1 MIEFEVKSK
10 TQPIGK
16 RKGQTVYF
24 AQPVSQHHLTNK
36 MVVDRIVRE
45 TSLSAGDV
53 SNALISLGAIVR
65 DAFELGQSVD
75 LADLGS
81 FRIIV
86 PPKMMD
92 SEAEVTADSLK
103 VPKIVFTPKAAM
115 RNAAK
120 SVELRVVKKKKD
132 GKEDEKATEQKFKWD
147 EENSLLAADE
157 NGFVSNY
164 LYDADGERTVKTS
177 GEGELIYV
185 NSEFAGGR
193 TNTAKFSL
201 YVSPYLVANQGGR
214 YTKHIYIGSQRV
226 VSKIGDFDSYGSD
239 PRRIQYAGSETD
251 GLSVDYK
258 VKYTQQLQAIKD
270 NYATFAVP
278 YNGEDN
284 NDYVDG
290 KGFCCNDGSLEAAQ
304 VRVMARA
311 MKNNFQEGD
320 SYEKMQFYYHPDHL
334 GSSSYFTNL
343 EGEVVQRIEYVP
355 FGEVF
360 VEERNNIWNTPYL
373 FNAKE
378 FDEETGL
385 YYYGARYYDPRL
397 SLWLSIDPKEEKY
410 SNVSTYC
417 YVISNPLKYTDPTG
431 MEIDMTKVRLAD
443 EQLKLS
449 TTQSVIKDLASQT
462 GLQLSLDKDNKLQY
476 AKNDE
481 GKPIV
486 NKITNKKGKEIDAGS
501 KTARNFL
508 IKMIDN
514 KTEIEVSYHAKR
526 TVTSGTQIGLSFEQ
540 ISNMVKSA
548 VGVDGNTLGF
558 GMTFLHELHHT
569 TIGGDYHDSTE
580 LFGTGPVVDNM
591 NIIRNEL
598 NKQGFN
604 YGERLNYKAIHT
616 KEGNIIPFNESAL
629 TSLKYNSSMGKK
641 AHYIKTK

>member
-1 MIEFEVKSK
+1 MLLNMVMFKVTICDIGKMNINMTDKIEKRRQPLQYRTMAMTTTIMSMVRASAAMTAAWKLRRHELCRELQRITSKRATHTRRCSSTTTQTIWVAVVTSPTLTARWCSILSMCLSVKS
-10 TQPIGK
+10 
-16 RKGQTVYF
+16 
-24 AQPVSQHHLTNK
+24 L
-36 MVVDRIVRE
+36 
-45 TSLSAGDV
+45 L
-53 SNALISLGAIVR
+53 
-65 DAFELGQSVD
+65 
-75 LADLGS
+75 
-81 FRIIV
+81 
-86 PPKMMD
+86 
-92 SEAEVTADSLK
+92 
-103 VPKIVFTPKAAM
+103 
-115 RNAAK
+115 RNA
-120 SVELRVVKKKKD
+120 
-132 GKEDEKATEQKFKWD
+132 T
-147 EENSLLAADE
+147 
-157 NGFVSNY
+157 
-164 LYDADGERTVKTS
+164 
-177 GEGELIYV
+177 
-185 NSEFAGGR
+185 
-193 TNTAKFSL
+193 
-201 YVSPYLVANQGGR
+201 
-214 YTKHIYIGSQRV
+214 
-226 VSKIGDFDSYGSD
+226 
-239 PRRIQYAGSETD
+239 
-251 GLSVDYK
+251 
-258 VKYTQQLQAIKD
+258 
-270 NYATFAVP
+270 TF
-278 YNGEDN
+278 G
-284 NDYVDG
+284 
-290 KGFCCNDGSLEAAQ
+290 
-304 VRVMARA
+304 
-311 MKNNFQEGD
+311 
-320 SYEKMQFYYHPDHL
+320 
-334 GSSSYFTNL
+334 
-343 EGEVVQRIEYVP
+343 I
-355 FGEVF
+355 
-360 VEERNNIWNTPYL
+360 TPYL

-378 FDEETGL
+378 FYEETGL

-476 AKNDE
+476 AKNDK

-540 ISNMVKSA
+540 ISNMVKGA

>member
-1 MIEFEVKSK
+1 MTDKIEKRRQPLQYRTMAMTTTIMSMVRASAAMTAAWKLRRHELCRELQRITSKRATHTRRCSSTTTQTIWVAVVTSPTLTARWCSILSMCLSVKS
-10 TQPIGK
+10 
-16 RKGQTVYF
+16 
-24 AQPVSQHHLTNK
+24 L
-36 MVVDRIVRE
+36 
-45 TSLSAGDV
+45 L
-53 SNALISLGAIVR
+53 
-65 DAFELGQSVD
+65 
-75 LADLGS
+75 
-81 FRIIV
+81 
-86 PPKMMD
+86 
-92 SEAEVTADSLK
+92 
-103 VPKIVFTPKAAM
+103 
-115 RNAAK
+115 RNA
-120 SVELRVVKKKKD
+120 
-132 GKEDEKATEQKFKWD
+132 T
-147 EENSLLAADE
+147 
-157 NGFVSNY
+157 
-164 LYDADGERTVKTS
+164 
-177 GEGELIYV
+177 
-185 NSEFAGGR
+185 
-193 TNTAKFSL
+193 
-201 YVSPYLVANQGGR
+201 
-214 YTKHIYIGSQRV
+214 
-226 VSKIGDFDSYGSD
+226 
-239 PRRIQYAGSETD
+239 
-251 GLSVDYK
+251 
-258 VKYTQQLQAIKD
+258 
-270 NYATFAVP
+270 TF
-278 YNGEDN
+278 G
-284 NDYVDG
+284 
-290 KGFCCNDGSLEAAQ
+290 
-304 VRVMARA
+304 
-311 MKNNFQEGD
+311 
-320 SYEKMQFYYHPDHL
+320 
-334 GSSSYFTNL
+334 
-343 EGEVVQRIEYVP
+343 I
-355 FGEVF
+355 
-360 VEERNNIWNTPYL
+360 TPYL

-378 FDEETGL
+378 FDEETGM
-385 YYYGARYYDPRL
+385 YYYGARYYEPRL

-476 AKNDE
+476 AKNDK

-540 ISNMVKSA
+540 ISNMVKGA